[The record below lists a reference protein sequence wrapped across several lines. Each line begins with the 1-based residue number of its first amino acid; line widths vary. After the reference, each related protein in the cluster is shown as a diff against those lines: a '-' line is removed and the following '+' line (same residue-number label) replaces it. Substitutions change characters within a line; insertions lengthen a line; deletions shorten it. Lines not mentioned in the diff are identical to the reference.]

1 MYKYLV
7 TLESGRDFIIDAYDD
22 IDAMFAADNEA
33 KLFDDYLVDVKPIE
47 LDTFHMD
54 KAFETARKEV

>member
-33 KLFDDYLVDVKPIE
+33 KLFDDYLVDVEPI
-47 LDTFHMD
+47 DYD
-54 KAFETARKEV
+54 ETETLLSQ